1 MPAGRLL
8 QRQLKRLFGATD
20 EQELQT
26 QLALLSLPAD
36 GVEPDEI
43 VLQREALQRFF
54 SAVDDSYEQHQRD
67 LDLSTRSLDLSSA
80 ELTQANDRLRS
91 QAQTLIGVFNELR
104 GTANSLLMSLER
116 APLGDDEGDLGRL
129 VSLMGELVREREQSQ
144 IALKQALN
152 ALGQQ
157 KFAIDQYA
165 IVSITDV
172 NGKITYA
179 NDRFIAISG
188 YARDELLGQN
198 HRIIKSGLH
207 SFNFF
212 VDLWATIN
220 AGRVWSGE
228 ICNRAKTGKLYW
240 VAATIVPFMGADGK
254 PEQFIAIRTDIT
266 ARKYLEESLVSARD
280 SAEAANRAKSEFLA
294 TMSHE
299 IRTPMNGIIG
309 MTELALDTPLN
320 AQQHEYLEVVRSS
333 ADALLAI
340 IDDILDFSKI
350 EAGKLNIEQVVFDL
364 PHLVEGLLK
373 PFRMQAAAKNIALT
387 YAMAPAVP
395 SHLRGDPVRLRQI
408 LVNLI
413 GNALKFTPAGGVSI
427 EIGTAGRTEDAM
439 DLCICVRDT
448 GIGIPAEKLGHI
460 FDAFSQADGSTAR
473 RYGGTGLGLAI
484 CRRLVA
490 LMGGV
495 LNVESVH
502 GSGSAFR
509 FSVRVGIAVHSADSA
524 FMAPTQPRGTRYRLL
539 LAEDHPVNQKIIMAV
554 LGKSNHSVVL
564 AENGRIAIELAKL
577 ERFDAILMDMQMPEV
592 SGLEATAAIR
602 AHEVATGAIRTPI
615 IALTANAMQSDR
627 DRCLAVGMDDHIAKP
642 MRTDELHEKLA
653 RWIEAPGVQP
663 G

>member
-1 MPAGRLL
+1 MPVNRLL
-8 QRQLKRLFGATD
+8 LRQLKRLLGAAD
-20 EQELQT
+20 EQALQNRLEA
-26 QLALLSLPAD
+26 LAAPA
-36 GVEPDEI
+36 GAQPDEI
-43 VLQREALQRFF
+43 VLKREALHRFL
-54 SAVDDSYEQHQRD
+54 SAVGDSYNQHERD
-67 LDLSTRSLDLSSA
+67 LDLSTRSLDLSSG
-80 ELTQANDRLRS
+80 ELTQANDRLRA
-91 QAQTLIGVFNELR
+91 QAEALIAVFSELR
-104 GTANSLLMSLER
+104 GTANSLLTSLER
-116 APLGDDEGDLGRL
+116 APLGDDEADLGRL
-129 VSLMGELVREREQSQ
+129 VSLMGELVREREESQ
-144 IALKQALN
+144 VALKQALN

-157 KFAIDQYA
+157 KFALDQYA

-179 NDRFIAISG
+179 NDRFSAISG
-188 YARDELLGQN
+188 YSREELLGQN
-198 HRIIKSGLH
+198 HRLVKSGLH
-207 SFNFF
+207 SLDFF
-212 VDLWATIN
+212 SDLWSTIN
-220 AGRVWSGE
+220 LGRVWSGE

-309 MTELALDTPLN
+309 MTELALDTPLD
-320 AQQHEYLEVVRSS
+320 AQQREYLDVVRSS

-373 PFRMQAAAKNIALT
+373 PFRVQAAAKNIELVFTQA
-387 YAMAPAVP
+387 ADVP
-395 SHLRGDPVRLRQI
+395 THLRGDPVRLRQI

-413 GNALKFTPAGGVSI
+413 GNALKFTPEGSVAVHL
-427 EIGTAGRTEDAM
+427 EVKGRHADAM
-439 DLCICVRDT
+439 DLCACVRDT
-448 GIGIPAEKLGHI
+448 GIGIPADKLERI

-484 CRRLVA
+484 CRRLVS
-490 LMGGV
+490 LMGGE
-495 LNVESVH
+495 LSVESEP
-502 GSGSAFR
+502 GRGSAFR
-509 FSVRVGIAVHSADSA
+509 FSVRAGVAATAADSA
-524 FMAPTQPRGTRYRLL
+524 FLAPTPRRGARYRLL

-554 LGKSNHSVVL
+554 LGKSEHSVAL
-564 AENGRIAIELAKL
+564 AENGRIAIEMAKR

-592 SGLEATAAIR
+592 SGLEATIAIR
-602 AHEVATGAIRTPI
+602 AHELATAAVRTPI
-615 IALTANAMQSDR
+615 IALTANAMPSDR
-627 DRCLAVGMDDHIAKP
+627 ERCLEAGMDDHIAKP
-642 MRTDELHEKLA
+642 MRTEELHAKLA
-653 RWIEAPGVQP
+653 RWIEGPAEQP

>member
-1 MPAGRLL
+1 M
-8 QRQLKRLFGATD
+8 
-20 EQELQT
+20 
-26 QLALLSLPAD
+26 
-36 GVEPDEI
+36 
-43 VLQREALQRFF
+43 
-54 SAVDDSYEQHQRD
+54 
-67 LDLSTRSLDLSSA
+67 
-80 ELTQANDRLRS
+80 
-91 QAQTLIGVFNELR
+91 
-104 GTANSLLMSLER
+104 
-116 APLGDDEGDLGRL
+116 
-129 VSLMGELVREREQSQ
+129 
-144 IALKQALN
+144 N

-157 KFAIDQYA
+157 KFALDQYA

-172 NGKITYA
+172 SGKITYA

-188 YARDELLGQN
+188 YSRDELLGQN
-198 HRIIKSGLH
+198 HRLIKSGLH
-207 SFNFF
+207 SLDFF
-212 VDLWATIN
+212 VDLWSTIN

-228 ICNRAKTGKLYW
+228 ICNRAKSGKLYW

-320 AQQHEYLEVVRSS
+320 PQQHEYLDVVRSS

-350 EAGKLNIEQVVFDL
+350 EAGKLSIEQVVFDL
-364 PHLVEGLLK
+364 PHLVDGLVK
-373 PFRMQAAAKNIALT
+373 PFRVQAAAKNIGLT
-387 YAMAPAVP
+387 YAMAPDVP
-395 SHLRGDPVRLRQI
+395 AHLRGDPVRLRQI

-413 GNALKFTPAGGVSI
+413 GNALKFTPAGSVSV
-427 EIGTAGRTEDAM
+427 EIATAGRSDDAM

-448 GIGIPAEKLGHI
+448 GIGIPKDKLGHI

-490 LMGGV
+490 LMGGE
-495 LNVESVH
+495 LNVESEY

-509 FSVRVGIAVHSADSA
+509 FSVRVGMAVRATDSA

-564 AENGRIAIELAKL
+564 AENGRIAIEMAKL

-602 AHEVATGAIRTPI
+602 AHEAATGAIRTPI

-627 DRCLAVGMDDHIAKP
+627 ERCIEAGMDDHIAKP

-653 RWIEAPGVQP
+653 RWIDAPGLKP